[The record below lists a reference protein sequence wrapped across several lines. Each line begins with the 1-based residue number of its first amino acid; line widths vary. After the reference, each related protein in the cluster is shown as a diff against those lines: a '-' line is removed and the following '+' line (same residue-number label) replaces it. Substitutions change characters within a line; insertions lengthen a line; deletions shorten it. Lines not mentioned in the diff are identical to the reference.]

1 MENNNIEYIFWH
13 TVISEYTNNK
23 YEIKRNVYLF

>member
-1 MENNNIEYIFWH
+1 MENKNIEYIFLH
-13 TVISEYTNNK
+13 NVISEYTNNK